1 MELPPNPDNNP
12 HLRGEIERGKE
23 APVRF
28 EAGLTG
34 NTVKA
39 ARIESKASAGEAA
52 WAVMRGW
59 SYPTYM
65 APQLHTADEPAPLYA
80 KERLR
85 PPPVEGMTFIGPVDY
100 KHQMVF
106 NDNKPLYQP
115 NPPYNS
121 GMRVYRLEPGMRPW
135 RNPRFG
141 SPDYAQPYDLIP
153 TGEYTVRGRA
163 FTVTQ
168 GGKTGD
174 DLVLCTLQ

>member
-1 MELPPNPDNNP
+1 M
-12 HLRGEIERGKE
+12 
-23 APVRF
+23 RF

-65 APQLHTADEPAPLYA
+65 APQLHTADEPAPLHA

-85 PPPVEGMTFIGPVDY
+85 PPSVEGETFIGPVDY
-100 KHQMVF
+100 RHQMVYK
-106 NDNKPLYQP
+106 DKRKIRQP
-115 NPPYNS
+115 NPT
-121 GMRVYRLEPGMRPW
+121 GDDRVYRPSGPTSWHEPLP
-135 RNPRFG
+135 FT
-141 SPDYAQPYDLIP
+141 YAEPYYGEPYDRIP
-153 TGEYTVRGRA
+153 TGEYTVSGRA

-168 GGKTGD
+168 AEGGGKTGE
-174 DLVLCTLQ
+174 DLVMCTLQ

>member
-65 APQLHTADEPAPLYA
+65 APQLHTADEPAPLHA

-85 PPPVEGMTFIGPVDY
+85 PPSVEGETFIGY
-100 KHQMVF
+100 SSR
-106 NDNKPLYQP
+106 YQ
-115 NPPYNS
+115 
-121 GMRVYRLEPGMRPW
+121 RRPA
-135 RNPRFG
+135 R
-141 SPDYAQPYDLIP
+141 
-153 TGEYTVRGRA
+153 
-163 FTVTQ
+163 
-168 GGKTGD
+168 
-174 DLVLCTLQ
+174 C